1 MAGAQLDP
9 GKVRKP
15 IQLLAVM
22 VAGLVLLVGL
32 FLTAAAKVEKP
43 SWAAGL
49 LLITAVTIVP
59 IFVGIVMLMWT
70 KFRVHLQDDHYYAE
84 WLKRQEKVFRGFK
97 AENVSARPVAR
108 LDPAATIL
116 QGEPRRIKRYEENQG
131 IFLIQRW
138 RASTSRG
145 QIADVVIE
153 PAQHREGP
161 LSAGRV
167 ESVTYYLGPQFFGGK
182 SVVKKD
188 ALENFRL
195 EISAYG
201 PVLCLAE
208 IRIKGRKESLIL
220 ERYVDFDTD
229 V

>member
-84 WLKRQEKVFRGFK
+84 
-97 AENVSARPVAR
+97 
-108 LDPAATIL
+108 
-116 QGEPRRIKRYEENQG
+116 
-131 IFLIQRW
+131 
-138 RASTSRG
+138 
-145 QIADVVIE
+145 
-153 PAQHREGP
+153 GP
-161 LSAGRV
+161 ISAGRV
-167 ESVTYYLGPQFFGGK
+167 RERDVLSRSSVL
-182 SVVKKD
+182 
-188 ALENFRL
+188 RR
-195 EISAYG
+195 EIGREEGRARELPSGDLCLWPG
-201 PVLCLAE
+201 PVLGGDQDQGT
-208 IRIKGRKESLIL
+208 KG
-220 ERYVDFDTD
+220 VADP
-229 V
+229 